1 MTLSDEDLDAEYT
14 SESEFNLERVVPNDN
29 KTRFLFQ
36 EHSLRYLFASQ
47 FVKSKTVLDA
57 ACGTGY
63 GTSMMLDAGAK
74 KVVGI
79 DNSVETIE
87 YCKKNYKKDNLE
99 FQTEDCEKIN
109 LDAIFDVVI
118 SFETIEHLKNQ
129 DAFVSEVKRIKKR
142 WCIYCLYTQ

>member
-1 MTLSDEDLDAEYT
+1 MTSSEEDLESKSELDIEAEY
-14 SESEFNLERVVPNDN
+14 SVASEFTLERVVPNDN

-63 GTSMMLDAGAK
+63 GASMMLDAGAK

-79 DNSVETIE
+79 DNSAEAIE
-87 YCKKNYKKDNLE
+87 YCKKTTKKITLNL
-99 FQTEDCEKIN
+99 K
-109 LDAIFDVVI
+109 
-118 SFETIEHLKNQ
+118 LKN
-129 DAFVSEVKRIKKR
+129 VKKLI
-142 WCIYCLYTQ
+142 